1 MADQTDRQDTSSAET
16 PWCPEPQLEVS
27 QDLELLAQEI
37 AEAAVEEEEE
47 EEEEEEVEEA
57 KEGIGRETSPVP
69 PVVLCVPTEEETYR
83 EDAKDDTATLVQERS
98 EEEEDAR
105 EGDKQRSASPVDET
119 SWVLVDAE
127 EEDCRTTKG
136 PDDNP
141 DLKYNLL
148 RKFLVAGDL
157 RQKLTDAGLV
167 CDEEDNGGDADEE
180 LKDMVMSCSESMV
193 ICDLPQMD
201 GDEDS
206 PSLQLKNFPDCSK
219 KSGWRGTFAG
229 ARVEVEVER
238 KGGLQ
243 VAAVRVWHVD
253 LLSALSSLQ
262 SLANTAGLVSYADVD
277 VTSLLA
283 RAA

>member
-1 MADQTDRQDTSSAET
+1 MADQSDRQDTGSAES
-16 PWCPEPQLEVS
+16 PLCPEPQLEVT

-47 EEEEEEVEEA
+47 EENEEEEEEER
-57 KEGIGRETSPVP
+57 EGFRRETSQSPIL
-69 PVVLCVPTEEETYR
+69 LCDQTEDTCKENTKEDTVTTIEERMEEEGT
-83 EDAKDDTATLVQERS
+83 K
-98 EEEEDAR
+98 EE
-105 EGDKQRSASPVDET
+105 DKQRSASPVDET

-127 EEDCRTTKG
+127 DENGRATKG
-136 PDDNP
+136 PNDSP

-167 CDEEDNGGDADEE
+167 CDEEDTEGDADEG
-180 LKDMVMSCSESMV
+180 LRDSMVMSCSESMV
-193 ICDLPQMD
+193 ICDLPQTA
-201 GDEDS
+201 GDEETT
-206 PSLQLKNFPDCSK
+206 SLHLKNFPDCSN
-219 KSGWRGTFAG
+219 KSDWRGTFAG

-253 LLSALSSLQ
+253 LLSALASLQ